1 MLFMLQ
7 SMTFV
12 VMFLRSG
19 GKVNGKGEDAL
30 RRDAY
35 RGQRA
40 TYCTPFWISYL
51 YLHLSDCGTLYN
63 LHL

>member
-1 MLFMLQ
+1 
-7 SMTFV
+7 
-12 VMFLRSG
+12 MFLRSG

-51 YLHLSDCGTLYN
+51 YLHLSDRGTLYN